1 MEPSLQVRC
10 DDPMD
15 AAGCNCL
22 HADNVSE
29 WMPQVY
35 AGLRRLAHHYLQSE
49 SPGHTLQTTALVH
62 EAYLR
67 LSGHDGRIWN
77 SKREFY
83 AAAAQAMRRTLIDWA
98 RRKRSLRRGGS
109 RPGAGSHRIE
119 LGHVAYE
126 SDEALQIL
134 ALNEALDKLRTV
146 RRRCY
151 EILMFRYFAG
161 LTIQQTA
168 EMISVSAATAKRELA
183 AGRAWLYVQ
192 LRDETESRW
201 GARGS
206 DAG

>member
-1 MEPSLQVRC
+1 MAPDLQARR
-10 DDPMD
+10 DDPID
-15 AAGCNCL
+15 AAGYGGL
-22 HADNVSE
+22 HTDNISE

-67 LSGHDGRIWN
+67 LTGHDGRSWS

-98 RRKRSLRRGGS
+98 RRKRALRRGGS
-109 RPGAGSHRIE
+109 RTGAGSHRIE
-119 LGHVAYE
+119 ASGAAYE

-134 ALNEALDKLRTV
+134 ALNEALEKLKAV
-146 RRRCY
+146 RGRCY

-168 EMISVSAATAKRELA
+168 EMTSVSAATAKRELA

-192 LRDETESRW
+192 LRGGTAPR
-201 GARGS
+201 RG
-206 DAG
+206 G